1 MHILIFWKDKISD
14 EIKNCPYKF
23 HALIEGMEES
33 GKIFCK
39 KIEEVYRE
47 KHGDHLKI
55 FFSGN
60 YYISPS
66 IIDKKLYWNES
77 NGVDILFH
85 PENSK
90 DFFCQDEDIEIC
102 NMEIPIQKFL
112 ESFEAIHLLQA
123 KTFFEEKEREIL
135 LKKSDIANRFGR
147 GAHRVALLRLI
158 EQSQFFGKPE
168 NRNSLFLL
176 QYIK

>member
-1 MHILIFWKDKISD
+1 MSDKDCEIFWKDKISD

-66 IIDKKLYWNES
+66 IIDKKLYIIDYN
-77 NGVDILFH
+77 
-85 PENSK
+85 
-90 DFFCQDEDIEIC
+90 
-102 NMEIPIQKFL
+102 
-112 ESFEAIHLLQA
+112 
-123 KTFFEEKEREIL
+123 
-135 LKKSDIANRFGR
+135 
-147 GAHRVALLRLI
+147 LR
-158 EQSQFFGKPE
+158 
-168 NRNSLFLL
+168 
-176 QYIK
+176 IKVSSR